1 MRKYDLLIGLALL
14 LATPLCAQGWLPKQP
29 TVNLPCRL
37 LECTYDKAQ
46 LKHCE
51 DASTDWQ
58 VELESLCLSTKTVGA
73 VITM

>member
-29 TVNLPCRL
+29 TVNPPCRL

-46 LKHCE
+46 LNI
-51 DASTDWQ
+51 
-58 VELESLCLSTKTVGA
+58 VKTRVQTGRL
-73 VITM
+73 ISR

>member
-46 LKHCE
+46 
-51 DASTDWQ
+51 
-58 VELESLCLSTKTVGA
+58 
-73 VITM
+73 